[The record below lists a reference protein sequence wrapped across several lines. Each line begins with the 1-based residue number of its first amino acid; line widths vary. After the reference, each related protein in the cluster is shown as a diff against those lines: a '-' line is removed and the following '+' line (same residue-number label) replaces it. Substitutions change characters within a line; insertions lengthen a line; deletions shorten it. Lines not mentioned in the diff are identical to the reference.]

1 MTPEIVMLAVGL
13 LFLAGLALDAVG
25 HLVHVPRVTL
35 LILLGVLVGPPG
47 LNWLPIDIESAHE
60 VLAPTALT
68 MVAFLMGGSLDR
80 GTLAARGRAILLLS
94 LALVA
99 VTALVVGLGLWVL
112 GTSLAAALL
121 LAGIATATAPAATLD
136 VIREG
141 GAQTTPFGKL
151 LIGIVAIDDA
161 WGLLAFSLL
170 LTLAAMVVGDGDTAA
185 LAHAG
190 YEIGGAVVLGLVLGL
205 PAAALTGRVKPGEP
219 TLIEALGLVLVIAGL
234 ALWLEVSF
242 LIAGMITG
250 ALVTNLARHHD
261 RPFHEIE
268 RIEWPFLLLFFV
280 MAGASLDVSAL
291 LAAGGTGVAYMILRV
306 LGRLAGGALGA
317 PLAGMGP
324 ARGARTAA
332 ALLPQAGVAVGMALV
347 AAERFPQAGEVVL
360 AVTIAATVVFEIIG
374 PPLTQW
380 ALAKENRPNG

>member
-1 MTPEIVMLAVGL
+1 MTPEIVILAIGL

-25 HLVHVPRVTL
+25 HVVHVPRVTL
-35 LILLGVLVGPPG
+35 LILMGVIVGPPG
-47 LNWLPIDIESAHE
+47 LDWLPIDIHSAHE

-80 GTLAARGRAILLLS
+80 GTLAAQGRAILVMS

-99 VTALVVGLGLWVL
+99 GTALVVGLGLWAL
-112 GTSLAAALL
+112 GTSLVAALL

-136 VIREG
+136 VIREAD
-141 GAQTTPFGKL
+141 AQTTPFGKL

-170 LTLAAMVVGDGDTAA
+170 LTLAATVGGNGDAA
-185 LAHAG
+185 VLADAG
-190 YEIGGAVVLGLVLGL
+190 YEIGGAVMLGLALGL

-234 ALWLEVSF
+234 ALWLDVSF
-242 LIAGMITG
+242 LIAGMTAG

-280 MAGASLDVSAL
+280 MAGASLDIGAL
-291 LAAGGTGVAYMILRV
+291 VAAGWAGAAYMGLR
-306 LGRLAGGALGA
+306 LMGRLLGGTIGG
-317 PLAGMGP
+317 PMAGMTP
-324 ARGARTAA
+324 AHGARTAA

-347 AAERFPQAGEVVL
+347 AAERFPQAGATVL
-360 AVTIAATVVFEIIG
+360 AVTVASTVIFEVIG

-380 ALAKENRPNG
+380 ALAKENRPDG

>member
-1 MTPEIVMLAVGL
+1 MTPELVILAIGI
-13 LFLAGLALDAVG
+13 LFLAGLALDALG
-25 HLVHVPRVTL
+25 HIVHVPRVTL
-35 LILLGVLVGPPG
+35 LILLGVLIGPPG
-47 LNWLPIDIESAHE
+47 LDWLPVDVDTAHE

-80 GTLAARGRAILLLS
+80 GTLAARGRAILVLS

-99 VTALVVGLGLWVL
+99 GTALVVGLGLWAI
-112 GTSLAAALL
+112 GTSFVAALL

-136 VIREG
+136 VIRQAE
-141 GAQTTPFGKL
+141 AQTTPFGKV

-161 WGLLAFSLL
+161 WGLLAFSVL
-170 LTLAAMVVGDGDTAA
+170 LTLAATIAGSGDAEA
-185 LAHAG
+185 LSHAS
-190 YEIGGAVVLGLVLGL
+190 YEIGGALALGLVLGL
-205 PAAALTGRVKPGEP
+205 PAAVLTGRVKPGEP

-242 LIAGMITG
+242 LIAGMTAG
-250 ALVTNLARHHD
+250 ALVTNLAHHHD

-268 RIEWPFLLLFFV
+268 RIEWPFLLLFFI

-291 LAAGGTGVAYMILRV
+291 VAAGWTGAAYMALRI
-306 LGRLAGGALGA
+306 LGRLVGGALGG
-317 PLAGMGP
+317 PLAGLT
-324 ARGARTAA
+324 AYRGARTAA

-347 AAERFPQAGEVVL
+347 AADRFPQAGDQVL
-360 AVTIAATVVFEIIG
+360 AVTIASTVVFEMLG

-380 ALAKENRPNG
+380 ALAKENRPND

>member
-1 MTPEIVMLAVGL
+1 MTPEIVILAVGL
-13 LFLAGLALDAVG
+13 LFLAGLGLDALG
-25 HLVHVPRVTL
+25 HVVHVPRVTL
-35 LILLGVLVGPPG
+35 LILLGVLVGPPC
-47 LNWLPIDIESAHE
+47 LNWLPVDVPAAQE
-60 VLAPTALT
+60 VVAPTALT
-68 MVAFLMGGSLDR
+68 MIAFLMGGSLDR
-80 GTLAARGRAILLLS
+80 GVLVAQGRAILVLS

-99 VTALVVGLGLWVL
+99 GTALVVGLGLWAL
-112 GTSLAAALL
+112 GTSLVAALL
-121 LAGIATATAPAATLD
+121 LAGIATATDPAATLD
-136 VIREG
+136 VIRQSG
-141 GAQTTPFGKL
+141 RQSTPLGKRL
-151 LIGIVAIDDA
+151 TGIVAIDDA
-161 WGLLAFSLL
+161 WGLLAFSVM
-170 LTLAAMVVGDGDTAA
+170 LTLAATISGHGDAAA

-190 YEIGGAVVLGLVLGL
+190 HDIGGALALGLALGL

-242 LIAGMITG
+242 LIAGMTTG

-280 MAGASLDVSAL
+280 MAGASLDVTAL
-291 LAAGGTGVAYMILRV
+291 VAAGWTGAAYVALRI
-306 LGRLAGGALGA
+306 LGRLTGGGLGA
-317 PLAGMGP
+317 PLAGLTP

-360 AVTIAATVVFEIIG
+360 AVTIAATVVFEVIG

-380 ALAKENRPNG
+380 ALAREGRPDG

>member
-1 MTPEIVMLAVGL
+1 MTPEIVILAVGL

-47 LNWLPIDIESAHE
+47 VNWLPIDIDSAHE
-60 VLAPTALT
+60 VLAPMALT

-80 GTLAARGRAILLLS
+80 GTLAARGRAILVLS

-99 VTALVVGLGLWVL
+99 GTALVVGLGLWAL
-112 GTSLAAALL
+112 GTPLAAALL

-136 VIREG
+136 VIRES
-141 GAQTTPFGKL
+141 GAETSPFGKL

-219 TLIEALGLVLVIAGL
+219 TLIEALGLVLVVAGL

-242 LIAGMITG
+242 LIAGMTTG

-291 LAAGGTGVAYMILRV
+291 LAAGGAGVAYMTLRV
-306 LGRLAGGALGA
+306 LGRLVGGALGG
-317 PLAGMGP
+317 PLTGMRP

-347 AAERFPQAGEVVL
+347 AAERFPQAGELVL
-360 AVTIAATVVFEIIG
+360 AVTIAATVIFEVIG

-380 ALAKENRPNG
+380 ALAKENRPDG